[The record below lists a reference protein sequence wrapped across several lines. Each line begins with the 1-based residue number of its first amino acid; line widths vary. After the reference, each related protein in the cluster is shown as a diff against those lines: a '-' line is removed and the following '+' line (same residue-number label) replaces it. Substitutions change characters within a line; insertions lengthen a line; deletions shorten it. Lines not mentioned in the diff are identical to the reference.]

1 MKVRPQVSKRPRIEL
16 IPLIDM
22 LFFLLIFLI
31 YCIVSMAVHRSLPVF
46 LPGSSTSSVD
56 QRAILSVTLQ
66 SDGSLY
72 VDKMKVPLEN
82 LRQYLMS
89 KSETTR
95 ELGVLLFAD
104 RNLSYQML
112 FLVLDEIRLAGISQI
127 ALQAEKQEL
136 R

>member
-1 MKVRPQVSKRPRIEL
+1 MKVRPQISKRPRIEL

-31 YCIVSMAVHRSLPVF
+31 YCVVSMAVHRSLPVF
-46 LPGSSTSSVD
+46 LPGSSTASVD
-56 QRAILSVTLQ
+56 QRAILSITLQ

-72 VDKMKVPLEN
+72 VDKVKVPFEN
-82 LRQYLMS
+82 LRKYLMS
-89 KSETTR
+89 KSEKTR

-104 RNLSYQML
+104 RNLSYQKL
-112 FLVLDEIRLAGISQI
+112 FLVLDEIRMAGISQI